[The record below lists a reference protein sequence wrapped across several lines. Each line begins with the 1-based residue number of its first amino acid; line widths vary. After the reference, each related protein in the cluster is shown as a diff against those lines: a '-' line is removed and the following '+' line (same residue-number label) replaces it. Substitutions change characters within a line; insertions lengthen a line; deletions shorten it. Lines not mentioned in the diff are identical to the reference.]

1 MIPFQDGGDPLGT
14 TTTSTTFY
22 ENVTAALSDRH
33 REIALLVSLLGCTFS
48 MLALLGYDALDPTL
62 LTAGEGAVANPC
74 GPVGALLADA
84 LFRVVGHGAWVMF
97 LAMVYSFM
105 SLAGRAK
112 VSWVTASASLALYLA
127 ALPLMDLMF
136 RPGQYFPPG
145 GLLGQLEARLLEGT
159 VGSVGAWLGLTGVA
173 VLAITILGNIRW
185 SNVVAQGLEGVET
198 WLPRAGSVLRSGL
211 VTVRGWS
218 MSGMRFV
225 GGKAAAG
232 GRAGISG
239 GWGALRRMVRSLRRN
254 EGDYAV
260 DQDFSPSQLESLH
273 GDPFEA
279 GNEAPSDP
287 TAVGSPIVAI
297 AEVEWDPTAE
307 LSSSSSELLEM
318 FPDLA
323 PRQRTG
329 EVASAP
335 GPGTWVDRDV
345 KTSPSDAPP
354 SMVASAQVAP
364 AVVAVPAASTPAVAD
379 AAVAPVSR
387 TPIAVPTSSGAAV
400 HAAAC
405 LNATPVKDDGKALK
419 RSRRGEFMLPKLSL
433 LDMVPPQQ
441 AMFDGDELRQLA
453 ATVEETLA
461 HFKVK
466 GEVTDIRVGPVVTTF
481 EFLPAA
487 GTPVRRIAN
496 LGDDLAMSL
505 KAMSVRIVAP
515 IPGKGVV
522 GIEIP
527 SPQRLTIYFREL
539 MASDVMRKSEMAL
552 PCVIGKDVEGRPV
565 VADLAKMP
573 HLLVGGTTGSGK
585 SVGVN
590 GMLMSMMYCRT
601 PEELRF
607 LLVDPKVLEFKMYED
622 IPHLIHPVVTDPK
635 KAAAALAWACREMD
649 DRYELLA
656 RWDTRNIAGYNKK
669 VEKELANGWS
679 AEKARKYAPTDW
691 SELDAP
697 PPAEKLPYIVIVI
710 DELADLM
717 MIAKKDV
724 ETSIARIAQKARA
737 CGIHLI
743 VATQRP
749 SVDVVTG
756 LIKAN
761 LPARISFKLR
771 SAIDSRT
778 ILDQGGAEALLGRG
792 DMLYLPNAG
801 DIMRCHGAFC
811 SDDEVGRVVA
821 HLREQG
827 EPQYIEDITKESSEG
842 GDVAESD
849 RDPLYFEAVQIVQD
863 AGKASTS
870 MIQRHLKIGYNRA
883 ARIVDQMEMS
893 GVIGPADGARPREV
907 L

>member
-1 MIPFQDGGDPLGT
+1 LGT
-14 TTTSTTFY
+14 TTTSTTFFD
-22 ENVTAALSDRH
+22 NVTTALSDRQ
-33 REIALLVSLLGCTFS
+33 REIALLVCLFGCTFS
-48 MLALLGYDALDPTL
+48 MLALLGYDPLDPTL
-62 LTAGEGAVANPC
+62 LTAGQGEVSNPC
-74 GPVGALLADA
+74 GPVGALLADG
-84 LFRVVGHGAWVMF
+84 LFRLVGHGAWVMF
-97 LAMVYSFM
+97 LAMIFAVM
-105 SLAGRAK
+105 SLAGRTR
-112 VSWVTASASLALYLA
+112 VDWMVGTASASLYFAL
-127 ALPLMDLMF
+127 LPLLDLMF
-136 RPGQYFPPG
+136 RPGDPFPPG
-145 GLLGQLEARLLEGT
+145 GMLGRMEAGLLEAT
-159 VGSVGAWLGLTGVA
+159 VGSVGAWLGLLGVA
-173 VLAITILGNIRW
+173 GLCITVLGNIRW
-185 SNVVAQGLEGVET
+185 SRVASRGVEAAEDWIPRVGGIAGRGLVRVRGST
-198 WLPRAGSVLRSGL
+198 ASGLRMGGARVTSGVRAGLAV
-211 VTVRGWS
+211 
-218 MSGMRFV
+218 
-225 GGKAAAG
+225 
-232 GRAGISG
+232 
-239 GWGALRRMVRSLRRN
+239 GWGAVRRMGRSLRRG
-254 EGDYAV
+254 EGDY
-260 DQDFSPSQLESLH
+260 DEDEDFTPFHLESLH
-273 GDPFEA
+273 GVPF
-279 GNEAPSDP
+279 GLEAPSDP
-287 TAVGSPIVAI
+287 TAVGAPIVAV
-297 AEVEWDPTAE
+297 AEVEWEPTVD
-307 LSSSSSELLEM
+307 LSSASSEVLGM

-323 PRQRTG
+323 PRQSTA
-329 EVASAP
+329 EPSSVSP
-335 GPGTWVDRDV
+335 PEPGTWLDRDV

-354 SMVASAQVAP
+354 SMVAGAVVDAAAVVVPSPKQEMASERTLPGVAP
-364 AVVAVPAASTPAVAD
+364 AEEGAVQVA
-379 AAVAPVSR
+379 
-387 TPIAVPTSSGAAV
+387 TSSGAPV

-405 LNATPVKDDGKALK
+405 LNAAPTKDDGKAIK
-419 RSRRGEFMLPKLSL
+419 RSKRGEFQLPKLSL

-461 HFKVK
+461 HFKVQ

-487 GTPVRRIAN
+487 GVPVRRIAT

-527 SPQRLTIYFREL
+527 SPQRLTIFFREL
-539 MASDVMRKSEMAL
+539 VASETFRKSDMAL
-552 PCVIGKDVEGRPV
+552 PCVLGKDVEGRPV

-590 GMLMSMMYCRT
+590 GMLLSMMYTRT
-601 PEELRF
+601 PDELRF

-669 VEKELANGWS
+669 VERELAYGWS
-679 AEKARKYAPTDW
+679 AEKARKYAPPDW
-691 SELDAP
+691 PEYDAP

-771 SAIDSRT
+771 SVIDSRT

-801 DIMRCHGAFC
+801 EIMRCHGAFC
-811 SDDEVGRVVA
+811 SDDEVGRVVD
-821 HLREQG
+821 HLRGQG
-827 EPQYIEDITKESSEG
+827 EPNYIEDITKESDSGE
-842 GDVAESD
+842 VAEQD
-849 RDPLYFEAVQIVQD
+849 RDPLYFEAVQIVRD

-883 ARIVDQMEMS
+883 ARIIDQLEIS
-893 GVIGPADGARPREV
+893 GVVGPADGARPREV

>member
-1 MIPFQDGGDPLGT
+1 LGT

-22 ENVTAALSDRH
+22 DNVTAALSDRQ
-33 REIALLVSLLGCTFS
+33 REIALLLSLLACTFS
-48 MLALLGYDALDPTL
+48 MLALLGYDPLDPTF

-74 GPVGALLADA
+74 GPVGALLADG
-84 LFRVVGHGAWVMF
+84 LFRVVGNGAWVMF
-97 LAMVYSFM
+97 LAMIYTVM
-105 SLAGRAK
+105 SLAGRTRLN
-112 VSWVTASASLALYLA
+112 WVVATASAVLYLSG
-127 ALPLMDLMF
+127 LPLLELLLGGRGWF
-136 RPGQYFPPG
+136 PYPPG
-145 GLLGQLEARLLEGT
+145 GLIGSMEAGLLEAT
-159 VGSVGAWLGLTGVA
+159 VGTAGAWLGLLGVA
-173 VLAITILGNIRW
+173 TLAITILGNIRW
-185 SNVVAQGLEGVET
+185 SQVATRGVET
-198 WLPRAGSVLRSGL
+198 AENWLPRAGAGARSGL
-211 VTVRGWS
+211 VRVRGWS
-218 MSGMRFV
+218 MTGLRFV
-225 GGKAAAG
+225 GGRVASG
-232 GRAGISG
+232 GRAGVAG
-239 GWGALRRMVRSLRRN
+239 GWGAMRRMFRSLRRN
-254 EGDYAV
+254 EGDYIE
-260 DQDFSPSQLESLH
+260 DQDFTSPSHLESLH
-273 GDPFEA
+273 GDPFAAPEQ
-279 GNEAPSDP
+279 PSDP
-287 TAVGSPIVAI
+287 TAVGSPIVAV
-297 AEVEWDPTAE
+297 AEVEWEPTAE

-323 PRQRTG
+323 PRQSTA
-329 EVASAP
+329 EPSSVSPP
-335 GPGTWVDRDV
+335 GPGTWVDKDI

-354 SMVASAQVAP
+354 SMVASANVPP
-364 AVVAVPAASTPAVAD
+364 AVVSVPAPAPA
-379 AAVAPVSR
+379 AAVVTPPHAPVAA
-387 TPIAVPTSSGAAV
+387 PPNAAVPTSGAPV
-400 HAAAC
+400 HIAAA
-405 LNATPVKDDGKALK
+405 LNRGPVKDDGKALK
-419 RSRRGEFMLPKLSL
+419 RARRGEFQLPKLSL
-433 LDMVPPQQ
+433 LDVVPPQE
-441 AMFDGDELRQLA
+441 AMFDGDQLRELA
-453 ATVEETLA
+453 ATVEDTLS

-481 EFLPAA
+481 EFLPVK

-505 KAMSVRIVAP
+505 KAKSVRIVAP

-527 SPQRLTIYFREL
+527 SPQRMMIYFREL
-539 MASDVMRKSEMAL
+539 MASKEMRETQMAL

-573 HLLVGGTTGSGK
+573 HLLVAGTTGSGK

-590 GMLMSMMYCRT
+590 GMLMSMMYARS
-601 PEELRF
+601 PSELRL
-607 LLVDPKVLEFKMYED
+607 LLVDPKVLEFKMYDD

-656 RWDTRNIAGYNKK
+656 RWDTRNIANYNKK
-669 VEKELANGWS
+669 VEKELAGGWS
-679 AEKARKYAPTDW
+679 AEKARRYAPKDW
-691 SELDAP
+691 PEYDAP
-697 PPAEKLPYIVIVI
+697 PAAEKLPYIVIVI

-717 MIAKKDV
+717 MVAKKDV

-749 SVDVVTG
+749 SADVVTG

-761 LPARISFKLR
+761 LPARIAFTLR
-771 SAIDSRT
+771 SALDSR
-778 ILDQGGAEALLGRG
+778 IIIEQGGAERLLSMG

-801 DIMRCHGAFC
+801 DVMRCHGAFC
-811 SDDEVGRVVA
+811 SDEEVGRVVA

-827 EPQYIEDITKESSEG
+827 EPQYIEDITKEQSDG
-842 GDVAESD
+842 GAVAEQD

-863 AGKASTS
+863 ANKASTS

-883 ARIVDQMEMS
+883 ARIIDQMELS